1 MKYLITTEIFD
12 KDDKSIEKINIT
24 EECDDFLTVAQLKK
38 LGGKTNYKK
47 TEIDSDDFMHHGQG
61 QPDKELV
68 KQPFIYYK
76 IKLK

>member
-12 KDDKSIEKINIT
+12 KDDNSLEKINIT
-24 EECDDFLTVAQLKK
+24 EESDNFLTVKK
-38 LGGKTNYKK
+38 LKEIGGKSNYKN
-47 TEIDSDDFMHHGQG
+47 IDSDDFMHHGQG
-61 QPDKELV
+61 QSDKELV

>member
-12 KDDKSIEKINIT
+12 KDDKSIEKKNIT
-24 EECDDFLTVAQLKK
+24 EECNDFLTVAQLKE
-38 LGGKTNYKK
+38 LGGKSNYTN
-47 TEIDSDDFMHHGQG
+47 IDTDDFMHHGKDQ
-61 QPDKELV
+61 QDNELV